1 MHIMHGTY
9 IVNIKEK
16 KDLVWQ
22 RQEAMSVMLWTS
34 PAEKGPQL
42 KVGF

>member
-1 MHIMHGTY
+1 MHIMYDTH

-16 KDLVWQ
+16 KDLVWE
-22 RQEAMSVMLWTS
+22 RQEAMSVMLQTS

-42 KVGF
+42 KAGF